1 MISPQSERRL
11 PLPESPGVLALA
23 GILLLAVGL
32 AAAALFTSRF
42 GSTMLPSPLSKS
54 KETHPPCDQLPTR
67 AEAQKAIDEH
77 PEYIGRIKAV
87 SPTVTVRADSPGC
100 EDPNRALVIITYAND
115 DDLPRLEEVLVQNTG
130 IGSPLYLQ
138 KGS

>member
-11 PLPESPGVLALA
+11 PLPESPGVLVLA
-23 GILLLAVGL
+23 GVLLLAVGL
-32 AAAALFTSRF
+32 AAAALFTSGF
-42 GSTMLPSPLSKS
+42 GSTLLPSPLTKTGES
-54 KETHPPCDQLPTR
+54 HPPCDQLPTR

-100 EDPNRALVIITYAND
+100 EDSNRALVIITYAND

-138 KGS
+138 KAS